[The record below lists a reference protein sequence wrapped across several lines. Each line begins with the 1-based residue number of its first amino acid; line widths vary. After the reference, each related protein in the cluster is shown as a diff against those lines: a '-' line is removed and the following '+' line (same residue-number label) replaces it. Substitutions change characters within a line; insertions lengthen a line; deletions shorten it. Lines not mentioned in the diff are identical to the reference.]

1 MVMAK
6 CVKKCLMEEALVG
19 SSVTKPTMADSS
31 KATKVGFPWLTCL
44 AGEP

>member
-19 SSVTKPTMADSS
+19 SSVTKPTMADSR
-31 KATKVGFPWLTCL
+31 KQARWGFHGLTCL